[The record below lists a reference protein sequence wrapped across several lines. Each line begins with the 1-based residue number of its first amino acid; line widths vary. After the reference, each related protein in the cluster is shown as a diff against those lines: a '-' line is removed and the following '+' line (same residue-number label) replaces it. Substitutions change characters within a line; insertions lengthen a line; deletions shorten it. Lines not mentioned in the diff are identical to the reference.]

1 MSKTSPSA
9 TVLHRDEGE
18 ASADQLNR
26 VLGLAATFA
35 RMRKR
40 TVKEVVEAL
49 LRAETM
55 RRSGYTGTGHLTF
68 KQADVAM
75 RVLGG
80 WIEKAREL
88 GD

>member
-1 MSKTSPSA
+1 MKTSQSA
-9 TVLHRDEGE
+9 TVLRRDDDE
-18 ASADQLNR
+18 ASADQLNS
-26 VLGLAATFA
+26 VLGLAERFA
-35 RMRKR
+35 RMRNR

-55 RRSGYTGTGHLTF
+55 RRSGYAGTGHLTF
-68 KQADVAM
+68 RQADVAM